1 MASTTAG
8 KKSNSKS
15 NRLSAKQPASFRVG
29 RVLAHQ
35 RGQVSPGPASCRNC
49 FKLALFGPL
58 YWWPGYAGAFGPL
71 PQSWSFSRCHRP
83 QPRRRRQPRSSS
95 HHREKRG

>member
-35 RGQVSPGPASCRNC
+35 RGQVSPGPAS
-49 FKLALFGPL
+49 
-58 YWWPGYAGAFGPL
+58 
-71 PQSWSFSRCHRP
+71 
-83 QPRRRRQPRSSS
+83 
-95 HHREKRG
+95 